1 MLLLISVHNELS
13 RLPFFCILSKQ
24 IRRFLLGAEHHN
36 KRWLLICSRPSL
48 LLSADRVPRQTVAG
62 KHGLCLPAL
71 SYLKAPLFAQPSV
84 RCLELGFCLSVGTG
98 SDS

>member
-48 LLSADRVPRQTVAG
+48 LLSADRVPRQTG
-62 KHGLCLPAL
+62 GSRSKRNGSPAF
-71 SYLKAPLFAQPSV
+71 YRLFS
-84 RCLELGFCLSVGTG
+84 STG
-98 SDS
+98 VPTERAMV

>member
-24 IRRFLLGAEHHN
+24 IRRFLLGAEQHN

-48 LLSADRVPRQTVAG
+48 LLSADRVPRQTERSAARRSSL
-62 KHGLCLPAL
+62 LCSFISLMP
-71 SYLKAPLFAQPSV
+71 K
-84 RCLELGFCLSVGTG
+84 RR
-98 SDS
+98 

>member
-36 KRWLLICSRPSL
+36 KRWLLI
-48 LLSADRVPRQTVAG
+48 
-62 KHGLCLPAL
+62 HGVL
-71 SYLKAPLFAQPSV
+71 
-84 RCLELGFCLSVGTG
+84 
-98 SDS
+98 

>member
-48 LLSADRVPRQTVAG
+48 LLSADRGPRQTGDAW
-62 KHGLCLPAL
+62 
-71 SYLKAPLFAQPSV
+71 S
-84 RCLELGFCLSVGTG
+84 
-98 SDS
+98 

>member
-48 LLSADRVPRQTVAG
+48 LLSADRVPRQTG
-62 KHGLCLPAL
+62 KPSRPGGLDFFTAFPKDFLDKKFQR
-71 SYLKAPLFAQPSV
+71 YIITRRYV
-84 RCLELGFCLSVGTG
+84 
-98 SDS
+98 